1 METIIGF
8 LAGYVAGSR
17 EGKEGLERLRSSARA
32 IINSPEVRRLAGEA
46 LSLAEQVTERT
57 TARGLGA
64 VGGNIAR
71 TLTERAV
78 GGNRP
83 ESRAA

>member
-8 LAGYVAGSR
+8 LAGYLVGSR

-32 IINSPEVRRLAGEA
+32 IITSPEVRKLAGEA
-46 LSLAEQVTERT
+46 VSVAEQVTQRT
-57 TARGLGA
+57 PATGLAA
-64 VGGNIAR
+64 VGGTLAR
-71 TLTERAV
+71 ALTDRV
-78 GGNRP
+78 TGGDRP